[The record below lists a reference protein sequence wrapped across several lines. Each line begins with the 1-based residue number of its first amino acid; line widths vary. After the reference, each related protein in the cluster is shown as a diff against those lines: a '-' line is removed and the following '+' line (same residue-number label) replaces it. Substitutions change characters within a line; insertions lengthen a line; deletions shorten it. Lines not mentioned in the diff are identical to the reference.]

1 MLGKNK
7 GYRRKSKKR
16 RNKKGKNT
24 RSEERG
30 LAHVLSSPCIPTQAT
45 QLDPPRRKQGRKERN
60 MHSTKFDIYYY
71 YFIITQNK
79 KRDIQSSREFGS
91 IQVETRE
98 ITYII
103 EKLCFK
109 PNKAEGYDT
118 FTVWRKT
125 KQAQL
130 YIKVWTRPRL
140 RRYE

>member
-1 MLGKNK
+1 
-7 GYRRKSKKR
+7 
-16 RNKKGKNT
+16 
-24 RSEERG
+24 
-30 LAHVLSSPCIPTQAT
+30 
-45 QLDPPRRKQGRKERN
+45 
-60 MHSTKFDIYYY
+60 MHSTKFDIYCY
-71 YFIITQNK
+71 YFIITWNK
-79 KRDIQSSREFGS
+79 NREIQSSREFGS